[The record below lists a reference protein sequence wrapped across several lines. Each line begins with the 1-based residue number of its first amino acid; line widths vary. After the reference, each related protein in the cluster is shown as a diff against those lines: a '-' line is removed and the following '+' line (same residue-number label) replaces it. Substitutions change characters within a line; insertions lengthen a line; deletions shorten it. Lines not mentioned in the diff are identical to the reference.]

1 MTRRSQ
7 VARAIRNVDDILH
20 LTTGKRL
27 KDVVGNSI
35 NVFGEQLAKKAADL
49 FSGEN
54 IAELPSDNPYRILG
68 INPDAPDFLV
78 KAAYRAMQKK
88 HHPDGETPNEV
99 ISKLVNDAYERIC
112 LEREITK

>member
-35 NVFGEQLAKKAADL
+35 NVFGEQLAKKAAGL

-54 IAELPSDNPYRILG
+54 INELPPDSPYRILL

-88 HHPDGETPNEV
+88 YHPDGETPDEAM
-99 ISKLVNDAYERIC
+99 SKLVNEAYEKIC
-112 LEREITK
+112 LEREIV

>member
-7 VARAIRNVDDILH
+7 VARAIRNVDDIIH

-27 KDVVGNSI
+27 KDVVGRGI
-35 NVFGEQLAKKAADL
+35 NVFGDQLAKKAAEL

-78 KAAYRAMQKK
+78 KVAYRAMQKK
-88 HHPDGETPNEV
+88 YHPDGETPDEAM
-99 ISKLVNDAYERIC
+99 SKLVNEAYEQVC
-112 LEREITK
+112 LEREIA